1 MGKFRVEIKA
11 EAEKQIA
18 QHYKSGNRGSIK
30 KIQKILQ
37 DLIEHPFEGEG
48 NPEPLKYELG
58 GFWSRRIN
66 QKDRL
71 VYFVEAEI
79 VTVFVISAMGHYTDK

>member
-1 MGKFRVEIKA
+1 MGKFRVEIKVGA
-11 EAEKQIA
+11 ENQIA

-30 KIQKILQ
+30 KIKKILEE
-37 DLIEHPFEGEG
+37 LIEHPFTGEG
-48 NPEPLKYELG
+48 NPEPLKYELN
-58 GFWSRRIN
+58 GFWSIRIN

-71 VYFVEAEI
+71 VYYVEDEI

>member
-1 MGKFRVEIKA
+1 MGKFRVEIKH

-30 KIQKILQ
+30 KIQKILGE
-37 DLIEHPFEGEG
+37 LIENPFIGEG
-48 NPEPLKYELG
+48 NPEPLKYELE

-71 VYFVEAEI
+71 VYCVKAEI

>member
-18 QHYKSGNRGSIK
+18 QHYKSGDRGSIK
-30 KIQKILQ
+30 KIQKILE
-37 DLIEHPFEGEG
+37 DLIEHPFLGEG

-66 QKDRL
+66 QKNRL
-71 VYFVEAEI
+71 VYFVDEDI
-79 VTVFVISAMGHYTDK
+79 VTVFVISAMGHYSDK